1 MKIDFKN
8 LGPLHECKVELG
20 DLTIVTGHN
29 NTGKTYVTYGVFGLL
44 ALWRHWLRLPQ
55 FQSVAQELITKGQ
68 VDFDMQTFAGSAFK
82 GHLTRM
88 AHIYQENLPRVLAAE
103 PERFAETKVHLDL
116 NDCPQIEALIIDIKQ
131 TLLSGDTVAI
141 VKAAG
146 EMVAKIT
153 RQGAAGEGGGA
164 GMPPIIFLDRWLTET
179 FTDLVFAPCFP
190 RTYIASTERTGAAI
204 FQRELFLG
212 RNRLLEMLADL
223 KAGESLDPFAVMQRM
238 VSSYAYPVQSNVE
251 FLSLPNLEALQR
263 QQGQLATQRPDLL
276 VALEEIVGG
285 TFRTT
290 KEGAYFSPNK
300 QRGLKLRLGESSS
313 AARSLLDVSYYIRHV
328 LRAGD
333 CFMIDEPELNLH
345 PRNQRLI
352 ARLIGRLVNAGVR
365 VFLTTHSDYVTNG
378 GDRYRAEAWKQL
390 GTSGSGNH
398 FVEFGA
404 FTVEQTDLGLEPG
417 EYLALLTHSGS
428 RGTGAQVCDFYSK
441 RAMARHEH
449 LPKELKHLAWLS
461 LDDADGQEYWAAM
474 NLMGRYAAANHALI
488 HHHIG
493 RKLGAHR
500 VLDIENN
507 HNFAWKETHG
517 GREVIVHRKGATPAG
532 AGVLGIIPGSM
543 ASPGYVVRGKG
554 SPESLNSASHG
565 AGRVMSRTKAMQSFT
580 WSATKKLLAERGV
593 ELLSAGLDEVPGVYK
608 DIHAV
613 MAAQT
618 DLVEVLGQFDP
629 KLVKMCPAGD
639 RVED

>member
-1 MKIDFKN
+1 MNNQDLIR
-8 LGPLHECKVELG
+8 LGVPQGDALKLCYEHMRRLFARGLDREQVEGDIFNIVANPPAFFADELRAPLARAIYRPAFTPRAELAPWRQWG
-20 DLTIVTGHN
+20 EGLEAEAVKQMANACALPVAVAGALMPDAHVG
-29 NTGKTYVTYGVFGLL
+29 YG
-44 ALWRHWLRLPQ
+44 LP
-55 FQSVAQELITKGQ
+55 IG
-68 VDFDMQTFAGSAFK
+68 G
-82 GHLTRM
+82 
-88 AHIYQENLPRVLAAE
+88 VLATDNAVIPYAVGVDIACRMKLTVYDRKANTLAGQRDRLANLIE
-103 PERFAETKVHLDL
+103 SETRF
-116 NDCPQIEALIIDIKQ
+116 
-131 TLLSGDTVAI
+131 
-141 VKAAG
+141 
-146 EMVAKIT
+146 
-153 RQGAAGEGGGA
+153 
-164 GMPPIIFLDRWLTET
+164 GMGCSFKDR
-179 FTDLVFAPCFP
+179 
-190 RTYIASTERTGAAI
+190 
-204 FQRELFLG
+204 REHDVMDEDWSVSPVT
-212 RNRLLEMLADL
+212 NRLRD
-223 KAGESLDPFAVMQRM
+223 KAWS
-238 VSSYAYPVQSNVE
+238 
-251 FLSLPNLEALQR
+251 
-263 QQGQLATQRPDLL
+263 
-276 VALEEIVGG
+276 
-285 TFRTT
+285 
-290 KEGAYFSPNK
+290 
-300 QRGLKLRLGESSS
+300 
-313 AARSLLDVSYYIRHV
+313 
-328 LRAGD
+328 
-333 CFMIDEPELNLH
+333 
-345 PRNQRLI
+345 
-352 ARLIGRLVNAGVR
+352 
-365 VFLTTHSDYVTNG
+365 
-378 GDRYRAEAWKQL
+378 QL

-404 FTVEQTDLGLEPG
+404 FTVEQNDLGLEPG

-500 VLDIENN
+500 VLDIENH

-639 RVED
+639 RAED